1 MLQHDRG
8 GNTEAIGNALRIA
21 TTGDIDSLS
30 ARYLLA
36 DRQLPMRV
44 RLSDGAR
51 SDLDVLRGL
60 RLPTLS
66 GENTVPLAA
75 VADITY
81 AEGESRIERYDRQ
94 RRIPLDANLVSGSLG
109 QALNAIEAL
118 PSFSALP
125 PGVLRINYGESEY
138 MDEMFSNFTIAMSAG
153 ILAIFAILV
162 LLFRDFLQPLTI
174 LCTLPLSLI
183 GAIPALWLIGAALDL
198 PAIIGMLMLMGIVTK
213 NAILLV
219 DFTLNDMKNGLDR
232 QTALMAAG
240 AARARPIVMTTVAT
254 VAGMIPAAIGFGAD
268 SGFRIPMAVTVIGGL
283 ATSTLLSLIC
293 VPVGSAYLDDLRR

>member
-1 MLQHDRG
+1 M
-8 GNTEAIGNALRIA
+8 NTEAIGNALRIA

-44 RLSDGAR
+44 RLSDEAR